1 MAHPSHLFEY
11 KVTVEGPTKETS
23 KLEHYISADGYKDA
37 QLRAHEFFGD
47 EGNIVSI
54 DLVRQIF

>member
-1 MAHPSHLFEY
+1 MAHPLHLFEY
-11 KVTVEGPTKETS
+11 RVIVEGPTQETS

-37 QLRAHEFFGD
+37 ELRARESFDD

-54 DLVRQIF
+54 DLVQQIY

>member
-1 MAHPSHLFEY
+1 MTHPLHLFEY
-11 KVTVEGPTKETS
+11 RVIVEGPTQETS

-37 QLRAHEFFGD
+37 ELRAHESFDD

-54 DLVRQIF
+54 ELVRQIY